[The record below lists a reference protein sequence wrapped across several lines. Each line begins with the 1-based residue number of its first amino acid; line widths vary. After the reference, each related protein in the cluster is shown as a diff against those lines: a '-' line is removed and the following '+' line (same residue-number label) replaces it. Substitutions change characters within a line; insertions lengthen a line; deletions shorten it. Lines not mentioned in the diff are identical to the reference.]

1 MWSSGAPLSTS
12 GIATTFEVVS
22 MAKRISRGFGK
33 FGATEPQ
40 AAVKPARSKR
50 MENAAE
56 IMRGALFA
64 HGRLALT
71 LFVAL
76 WIAAVLASVF
86 VLRA

>member
-1 MWSSGAPLSTS
+1 
-12 GIATTFEVVS
+12 

-33 FGATEPQ
+33 FGAAGPQ
-40 AAVKPARSKR
+40 AAVEPARSKR
-50 MENAAE
+50 LENAAE
-56 IMRGALFA
+56 IMRGGLFA

-71 LFVAL
+71 LYVAL